1 MPTSQTPLPEISS
14 SLPLRLLTVEEYQR
28 MAEVGILHPDE
39 KVELI
44 AGQIIR
50 KMSPQG
56 SPHAAAITRTN
67 RLFSKGLG
75 DNVLVRLQLPV
86 RLNDFSEPEPDLA
99 VVKADT
105 LDYDDHHPTAEDVY
119 LIVEIAD
126 RTLKSDLTVKQKDY
140 ARSGIKDYWVLDV
153 NNRRLYVYREP
164 TKSGYQQEMIL
175 EEDDSIASRQFPDCV
190 IRVAEMLRPPTNFP

>member
-1 MPTSQTPLPEISS
+1 MLTTKIPLSKAPTSP
-14 SLPLRLLTVEEYQR
+14 PLRLWTVEEYHR
-28 MAEVGILHPDE
+28 MAEVGILQPDE

-67 RLFSKGLG
+67 RLFGKGLG
-75 DNVLVRLQLPV
+75 DDVLVRLQLPV
-86 RLNDFSEPEPDLA
+86 QLNDFSEPEPDIA
-99 VVKADT
+99 VVTANP

-126 RTLKSDLTVKQKDY
+126 STLKSDCEVKGKDY
-140 ARSGIKDYWVLDV
+140 ARSGIEDYWVLDV
-153 NNRRLYVYREP
+153 NNRQLYVYREP
-164 TKSGYQQEMIL
+164 TEEGYQREVIL
-175 EEDDSIASRQFPDCV
+175 GKNEAIAPLQFSDCV
-190 IRVAEMLRPPTNFP
+190 IKVAEMLRPVDGA